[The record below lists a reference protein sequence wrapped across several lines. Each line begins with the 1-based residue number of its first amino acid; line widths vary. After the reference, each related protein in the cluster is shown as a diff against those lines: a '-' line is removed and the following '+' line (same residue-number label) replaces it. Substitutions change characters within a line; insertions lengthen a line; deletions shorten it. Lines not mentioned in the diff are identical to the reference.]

1 MEYITVV
8 AESSET
14 SHSGSTAPWQCN
26 VKPGRRSLRS
36 TWQLI
41 LNLSLYYTICS
52 WHKRIQHILVWYLT
66 LQDSCKTVSE
76 VGKKVTKCLHVPG
89 VCRDKFS
96 IKPMNLKF
104 HYPFTGTVPSKALF
118 LISQFYICSLHF
130 FPFDQPYGS
139 VRDST

>member
-1 MEYITVV
+1 MEDITVV

-14 SHSGSTAPWQCN
+14 SHSRSTAPWRCN

-41 LNLSLYYTICS
+41 LSLSLYYTICS

-66 LQDSCKTVSE
+66 LQDSWKSVPE
-76 VGKKVTKCLHVPG
+76 VGKKVTKCLHVPR

-96 IKPMNLKF
+96 TKPLNLKF
-104 HYPFTGTVPSKALF
+104 HYPFTGTAPSKALF
-118 LISQFYICSLHF
+118 LISQFYICSFAF
-130 FPFDQPYGS
+130 FPLDQPYGS